1 MTSTD
6 RLENSMSDLSPD
18 LQQELLDYGQYLLE
32 TKDADPESRERPRFY
47 LCPVCFAAAS
57 QPLQCHGHVMI
68 PCNTNNP
75 EDCKPLMDENGNFN
89 SRAPR
94 WFIASITRS
103 LQSQ

>member
-6 RLENSMSDLSPD
+6 RLATIMSDLPPD
-18 LQQELLDYGQYLLE
+18 LQQEVLDYAQFLLD
-32 TKDADPESRERPRFY
+32 TKDVDPASPDRPRFY

-57 QPLQCHGHVMI
+57 HPLHCHGHMMI

-75 EDCKPLMDENGNFN
+75 EDCKPLMDEAGNFN

-94 WFIASITRS
+94 WFIASITRAS
-103 LQSQ
+103 ESQ